1 MQYVV
6 VWYFWQFFPNFSRT
20 ERARAKYVTG
30 LSEKPL
36 RVFLRLFCVGF
47 AKYVSWGWWQLLKMR
62 TDLGGRYYLVGNAPP
77 HLTYMIIVTK
87 LFRSSQ
93 LRCFMK
99 KSVLRIFAK
108 FTGKHLYQSLFFN
121 KVADLRP
128 KACNFIKK
136 ETLVPVLS
144 CEFYEISKNT
154 FFT

>member
-1 MQYVV
+1 
-6 VWYFWQFFPNFSRT
+6 
-20 ERARAKYVTG
+20 
-30 LSEKPL
+30 
-36 RVFLRLFCVGF
+36 
-47 AKYVSWGWWQLLKMR
+47 
-62 TDLGGRYYLVGNAPP
+62 
-77 HLTYMIIVTK
+77 
-87 LFRSSQ
+87 
-93 LRCFMK
+93 MK

>member
-6 VWYFWQFFPNFSRT
+6 VWYFWQFFPNFSLN
-20 ERARAKYVTG
+20 ERARAKYVSD
-30 LSEKPL
+30 LFEKPL
-36 RVFLRLFCVGF
+36 RVFLPLLCVGF
-47 AKYVSWGWWQLLKMR
+47 VKYVSWGWWQLLKMGI
-62 TDLGGRYYLVGNAPP
+62 DLGGRYYLVGNAPP
-77 HLTYMIIVTK
+77 HLTYMRIVTK

-93 LRCFMK
+93 LRCSMK

-108 FTGKHLYQSLFFN
+108 FTGKHLHQSLFFN

-136 ETLVPVLS
+136 ETLAPVFS
-144 CEFYEISKNT
+144 CEFCEISKYT